1 MLLSSL
7 PNIGKVI
14 ERQLIDSGIETP
26 EKLREIGAKE
36 ALLRIRVHSD
46 PGACIRVL
54 YSLQGAIEGVKD
66 TALDEET
73 RKDLLAFFRT
83 L

>member
-1 MLLSSL
+1 MSLSSL

-14 ERQLIDSGIETP
+14 ERQLMESGIETP
-26 EKLREIGAKE
+26 EQLKRIGAKE
-36 ALLRIRVHSD
+36 ALLLIRLHSD

-54 YSLQGAIEGVKD
+54 YALQGAIDGVKD
-66 TALDEET
+66 TALDET
-73 RKDLLAFFRT
+73 TKKDLLEFFRA

>member
-1 MLLSSL
+1 MPLSDL

-14 ERQLIDSGIETP
+14 ERQLMESGIETP
-26 EKLREIGAKE
+26 EQLGEIGAKE
-36 ALLRIRVHSD
+36 ALLRIRMHSD

-54 YSLQGAIEGVKD
+54 YALQGAVDGVKD
-66 TALDEET
+66 TALDEAT
-73 RKDLLAFFRT
+73 KKDLLKFFRE

>member
-7 PNIGKVI
+7 PNIGKVT
-14 ERQLIDSGIETP
+14 ERQLIESGIETP
-26 EKLREIGAKE
+26 EQLKETGAKE
-36 ALLRIRVHSD
+36 ALLRIRLHSD

-54 YSLQGAIEGVKD
+54 YALQGAIDGVKD
-66 TALDEET
+66 TALDET
-73 RKDLLAFFRT
+73 TKKDLLGFFRT